1 MSRAVRR
8 RFVRNHDRDAGPR
21 PRPARDGLV
30 TAAQCGKRFERT
42 DYISGVSG
50 SDDRAVADGSCGVD
64 GVSGAAGCG
73 TAAGCFFWALVAAAL
88 RPAARRLRVAA
99 ALRPAA
105 RCLRVAA
112 AFLAAA
118 LCLRVA
124 AAFFPALFRLGLI
137 SSSVTIRKGI
147 KPEVTCLCKTCPWAT
162 RNAKTTPRRGAGRLH
177 MYSGCAGLA
186 QHFQGFHRI
195 IVSKKG
201 LSSSL
206 PLTGRILK
214 LTRRSIRRKTQDRI
228 ACAAGHN
235 SSHK

>member
-8 RFVRNHDRDAGPR
+8 RFVRNHDRDEGSR
-21 PRPARDGLV
+21 PRTARDGLV
-30 TAAQCGKRFERT
+30 TAAQCGQRFERT

-50 SDDRAVADGSCGVD
+50 SDDRVVADGSCGVD

-137 SSSVTIRKGI
+137 SSSVTTREGI
-147 KPEVTCLCKTCPWAT
+147 KPEVACLCKTCL
-162 RNAKTTPRRGAGRLH
+162 GR
-177 MYSGCAGLA
+177 
-186 QHFQGFHRI
+186 
-195 IVSKKG
+195 
-201 LSSSL
+201 
-206 PLTGRILK
+206 
-214 LTRRSIRRKTQDRI
+214 
-228 ACAAGHN
+228 
-235 SSHK
+235 